1 MASRR
6 IVVLGGSGFVG
17 RHLVARCVAAG
28 HSVVVVTR
36 RRGNARELF
45 LLPTVDVIQADSF
58 DVTALTRVLRGA
70 DVLVNLVGILNEGG
84 RNTFDRVH
92 VELARTTVAACRSAG
107 VRRFLQ
113 MSALAAAADAPSRY
127 LRSKA
132 AAEQIVT
139 ESGLAWTVFRPSV
152 IFGREDHFLNLFAQL
167 GRILP
172 VIALA
177 GATARFQPIWVGDV
191 AECFTH
197 AVSDDLTV
205 VQRYDLCGPQA
216 YTLHDLVAWT
226 LATAGTPRPIV
237 QLSPALAGLQ
247 ARVMELL
254 PGKLLSRD
262 NLASM
267 QCDNVCGAPFPAV
280 FGIVPQALEAVA
292 PEWLAPSSEH
302 GPYDTFRA
310 HGGR

>member
-1 MASRR
+1 MMARR

-45 LLPTVDVIQADSF
+45 LLPTVDVIQADVF
-58 DVTALTRVLRGA
+58 DVAALTRVLQGA
-70 DVLVNLVGILNEGG
+70 DVLVNLVGILNESG
-84 RNTFDRVH
+84 RNTFDRAH
-92 VELARTTVAACRSAG
+92 VELARTAVAAGGSAG

-113 MSALAAAADAPSRY
+113 MSALAAAPDAPSRY

-132 AAEQIVT
+132 AAEQIVAD
-139 ESGLAWTVFRPSV
+139 SGLAWTVFRPSV

-167 GRILP
+167 GRLLP

-191 AECFTH
+191 AQCFAQ
-197 AVSDDLTV
+197 AVTDDATTG
-205 VQRYDLCGPQA
+205 QRYDLCGPQA

-226 LATAGTPRPIV
+226 LATAGTPRPIIP
-237 QLSPALAGLQ
+237 LSPALAGLQ
-247 ARVMELL
+247 ARVLELL

-267 QCDNVCGAPFPAV
+267 RCDSVCGAPFPAV
-280 FGIVPQALEAVA
+280 FGIKPQALEALA
-292 PEWLAPSSEH
+292 PEWLASSSDR

>member
-1 MASRR
+1 MARR

-17 RHLVARCVAAG
+17 RHLVARCAAAG

-36 RRGNARELF
+36 RRSNGRELF
-45 LLPTVDVIQADSF
+45 LLPTVDVVQGDIF
-58 DVTALTRVLRGA
+58 DANALGRVLRGA

-84 RNTFDRVH
+84 RNSFDRAH
-92 VELARTTVAACRSAG
+92 VELARTAVAACRSAG

-113 MSALAAAADAPSRY
+113 MSALAAAVDAPSRY

-132 AAEQIVT
+132 AAETIVA
-139 ESGLAWTVFRPSV
+139 ESGLAWTIFRPSV

-177 GATARFQPIWVGDV
+177 GATARFQPVWVGDV

-197 AVSDDLTV
+197 AVTDDATV
-205 VQRYDLCGPQA
+205 GQRYDLGGPRV
-216 YTLHDLVAWT
+216 YTLQELVAWT

-237 QLSPALAGLQ
+237 PLSPALAGLQ
-247 ARVMELL
+247 ARVMEVL

-267 QCDNVCGAPFPAV
+267 QVDNVCHGPFPPV
-280 FGIVPQALEAVA
+280 FGLEPQALEALA
-292 PEWLAPSSEH
+292 PGWLAQSSER